1 LFFWLADDCQRRFV
15 KSNKLIFFQQVVGD
29 LHDTGIGWA
38 GTCPHCHEQTLILKI
53 HDLDEFIPSCKNC
66 TAPQIRDAVRG
77 ELHRRASKLGNGAT
91 PRPET
96 KPPPQLARPVS
107 PQWRK
112 GRGPPPTEA
121 PPVDEDVGFWEGP
134 EFDAAEFPE
143 PDWLAPG
150 FIPKGMLSMI
160 VADPKIG
167 KSVLAHSLCIA
178 APTGGIWL
186 GQQIPKTPALYINW
200 EDPPGLTRDRARQQ
214 MAHEALPRGYFVKEP
229 PFGRSVNDMRSWIV
243 RKIEAHSLGLVVI
256 DPLAI
261 AARWE
266 NEADPYETGVIM
278 SNLQEIAVK
287 TGAAV
292 VVVHHSTKSG
302 GEWGKE
308 VRGSGGIFGAVMSLL
323 SVKRKSDGI
332 FDLDVLNKLSGEA
345 KLSLKRDAT
354 TLSWIITER
363 LDADGNPISAPQI
376 HREAERER
384 CLDCIRALPA
394 CEIKDIC
401 RETELSDS
409 GVRRHVK
416 DLIASKRVMEGPK
429 VIVGQETAGGR
440 RPRGYWAYPEVVE

>member
-1 LFFWLADDCQRRFV
+1 V
-15 KSNKLIFFQQVVGD
+15 KSEKFVHFREAIAD
-29 LHDTGIGWA
+29 LEFTGIEWV
-38 GTCPHCHEQTLILKI
+38 GTCLHCGTGRLRLAVTGAESF
-53 HDLDEFIPSCKNC
+53 EESCSNGC
-66 TAPQIRDAVRG
+66 TPAQIRDGVRA
-77 ELHRRASKLGNGAT
+77 ELHRRATKTTNGAT
-91 PRPET
+91 QRKAPVPSAEPVRPANV
-96 KPPPQLARPVS
+96 ARA
-107 PQWRK
+107 K
-112 GRGPPPTEA
+112 GRGPPPA
-121 PPVDEDVGFWEGP
+121 LGPPVDEDIGFWEGP
-134 EFDAAEFPE
+134 EFDLAEFPE

-167 KSVLAHSLCIA
+167 KSVLASSLCIA
-178 APTGGIWL
+178 APTGGMWL

-214 MAHEALPRGYFVKEP
+214 MAHEPLPRGYFFKEP
-229 PFGRSVNDMRSWIV
+229 PFGRSVNDMRPWIV
-243 RKIEAHSLGLVVI
+243 RKIEAHGLGLVVI

-323 SVKRKSDGI
+323 SVKRKADGI

-345 KLSLKRDAT
+345 LLSLKRDAL
-354 TLSWIITER
+354 TLSWQITQR
-363 LDADGNPISAPQI
+363 LDADGNPMSVPQI
-376 HREAERER
+376 HKEAEKDR
-384 CLDCIRALPA
+384 CLACIRANPA
-394 CEIKDIC
+394 IEVRDIC
-401 RETELSDS
+401 KEVQLPQTTVSRYVRELITEKKILQ
-409 GVRRHVK
+409 
-416 DLIASKRVMEGPK
+416 GPK
-429 VIVGQETAGGR
+429 VTVEPGTLGGR
-440 RPRGYWAYPEVVE
+440 RPRGHWAYPEEPE